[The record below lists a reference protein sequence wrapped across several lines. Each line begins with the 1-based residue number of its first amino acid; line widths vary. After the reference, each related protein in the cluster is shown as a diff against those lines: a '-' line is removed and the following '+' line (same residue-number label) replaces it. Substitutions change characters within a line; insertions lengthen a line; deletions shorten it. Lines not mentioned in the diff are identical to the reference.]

1 MCTMIAEKIEVAGSG
16 KGQAGW
22 FTLDRAY
29 VSYDHTQHAPMEH
42 ALNIDFVCEADGP
55 SARLAVE
62 LTVDSA
68 RRLIASIEAAL
79 VRAAEVDEL

>member
-1 MCTMIAEKIEVAGSG
+1 MCTMIAEKIDLSGSG
-16 KGQAGW
+16 KGQAAW
-22 FTLDRAY
+22 FTLDKAY
-29 VSYDHTQHAPMEH
+29 VSYDHTQHAPLEH

-68 RRLIASIEAAL
+68 RRLVASIEAAL
-79 VRAAEVDEL
+79 LRAAEVDAL